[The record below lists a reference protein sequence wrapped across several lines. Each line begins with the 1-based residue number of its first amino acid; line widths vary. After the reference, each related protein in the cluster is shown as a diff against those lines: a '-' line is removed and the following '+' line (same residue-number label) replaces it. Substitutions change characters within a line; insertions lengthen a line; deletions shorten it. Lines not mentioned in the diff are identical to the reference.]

1 VKYNVYCSIGVFL
14 EVLLTRGDN
23 KMFEATALFEIGSS
37 EYLLLT
43 SFCFET
49 FFFVHIVAIL
59 PLSFSEI
66 TLRIYS

>member
-1 VKYNVYCSIGVFL
+1 VFL

-23 KMFEATALFEIGSS
+23 KMFEATVLFDIGSS

-49 FFFVHIVAIL
+49 FFIYFVRIVAIL
-59 PLSFSEI
+59 PLSCSEI